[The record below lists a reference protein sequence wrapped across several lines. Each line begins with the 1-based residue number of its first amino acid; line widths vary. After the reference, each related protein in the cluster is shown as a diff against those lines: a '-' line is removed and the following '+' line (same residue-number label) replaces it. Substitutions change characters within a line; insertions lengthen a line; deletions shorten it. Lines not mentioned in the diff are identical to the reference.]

1 MEASDSR
8 SRRAQ
13 PRSRSGRSS
22 PRARPHRA
30 RVSPPGVVSGRG
42 AHRRAG
48 TRRGARGARGAGG
61 GGGARG
67 RGGGGGPARRGGG
80 GGGAPGGGG
89 GGDARARIRG
99 DGEHDDGGGVQWH
112 DGGRQLSI
120 RARRAAGRRAPGRLS
135 RAARL
140 AAAISHGGAAG
151 DARDPRDDAG
161 GRPVPDPSGHDPLA
175 RRAAAAARGWRAARA
190 GCARMQRPRGA
201 GTPHGAG
208 GTVTGDRIGGRNPVC
223 RLVAIFLLPAGAPV
237 RLSAQV
243 PDTTPPPLVTTG
255 ALVVGTDTTHR
266 IRPIGAFLRSLLV
279 PGWGQAATG
288 RHVTGAV
295 FATWEGVAA
304 MMTLKAQSEMHYL
317 KDTHSANLT
326 AKRQE
331 VQDWIVLWVF
341 NHLFSGAEAF
351 VSAHLQDFPKDL
363 KIRTFPGGIGISVPV
378 PRP

>member
-1 MEASDSR
+1 
-8 SRRAQ
+8 
-13 PRSRSGRSS
+13 
-22 PRARPHRA
+22 
-30 RVSPPGVVSGRG
+30 
-42 AHRRAG
+42 
-48 TRRGARGARGAGG
+48 
-61 GGGARG
+61 
-67 RGGGGGPARRGGG
+67 
-80 GGGAPGGGG
+80 
-89 GGDARARIRG
+89 
-99 DGEHDDGGGVQWH
+99 
-112 DGGRQLSI
+112 
-120 RARRAAGRRAPGRLS
+120 
-135 RAARL
+135 
-140 AAAISHGGAAG
+140 
-151 DARDPRDDAG
+151 
-161 GRPVPDPSGHDPLA
+161 
-175 RRAAAAARGWRAARA
+175 
-190 GCARMQRPRGA
+190 MQRPGGA
-201 GTPHGAG
+201 GTPQGTG
-208 GTVTGDRIGGRNPVC
+208 GTVTGHRIGGRNPVEV
-223 RLVAIFLLPAGAPV
+223 RRVAIFLLCAGPTV

-288 RHVTGAV
+288 RHVTGAL

-317 KDTHSANLT
+317 KETNSANLT